1 METVYISGSEWGGER
16 DQFCATAGVGQ
27 QSAELGESLLVSVI
41 NFPQTHSWGHTSA
54 GIMCVR
60 LQDQRVGDK
69 GGDGSGFM
77 ICILSF
83 LKNSREANLSRK

>member
-1 METVYISGSEWGGER
+1 METVYISGSEWGGEG

-41 NFPQTHSWGHTSA
+41 KFPQTHSWVHTSP

-60 LQDQRVGDK
+60 LRDQRVGV
-69 GGDGSGFM
+69 GGIDVS
-77 ICILSF
+77 LDPD
-83 LKNSREANLSRK
+83 L